1 MDKNINKQNVY
12 ISEEENTLN
21 WIEIQSSFK
30 KSFGNEIYNSW
41 LQKISLVKEYNDY
54 LILGVPTRFFRDWIV
69 SRYLDKILEQVKS
82 FKLSLNRIEFKIIEE
97 NKQNQELIKIDQ
109 LNKVTEIK
117 DSILNYNRLNPNLS
131 FESFIKGKS
140 NEIALS
146 YSKKV
151 CDYVSRYNPLYICG
165 GVGLGKTHLLN
176 AIGLET
182 QKDNNVM
189 FISAERFMYHFIKSI
204 KKNDMVN
211 FKDFFRKSSVFIID
225 DIQFISGKES
235 LQEEFFHTFNSL
247 IEKGSQII
255 ISSDRPPMKLDRV
268 QERIKSRLSG
278 GLVVDI
284 EAPDLDLK
292 IKILKKKI
300 EEIQNQ
306 FKENIDLSDEVIN
319 YIASESKT
327 NIRELI
333 GVLNRVIA
341 FSRVHNKVLTTVDCK
356 NILKDVFSQI
366 RVITV
371 DKIQNIVSNYFNIA
385 LSDMLSQR
393 RSRPLA
399 RPRQIAMYLAKKM
412 TSRSLPEI
420 GRRFANRDHT
430 TVIHAVKTITRLSDQ
445 DDEMKKILIKLK
457 VFCWNS
463 EEMQFI
469 VKRDILLKSLNFVQG
484 VVEKKNTLPILSN
497 VLLQLKEKKLTIVAT
512 DLDIVFHDE
521 IEDVKVLKEGSTT
534 TSAAILYDILRK
546 ISSNSELNFDLKN
559 ENKLSLKE

>member
-1 MDKNINKQNVY
+1 MENNNIKKQNAFV
-12 ISEEENTLN
+12 SEEEKTLN
-21 WIEIQSSFK
+21 WEEIQTSFK
-30 KSFGNEIYNSW
+30 KTFGSEVYNSW

-54 LILGVPTRFFRDWIV
+54 LVLGVPTRFFRDWIV

-97 NKQNQELIKIDQ
+97 NKKNQEFIKIDE

-117 DSILNYNRLNPNLS
+117 DSILNYNRLNPNLN
-131 FESFIKGKS
+131 FESFIQGKS
-140 NEIALS
+140 NDIALS

-151 CDYVSRYNPLYICG
+151 CEHISRYNPLYVCG

-176 AIGLET
+176 AIGIEL
-182 QKDNNVM
+182 QHNNNVM

-247 IEKGSQII
+247 MDKGSQII
-255 ISSDRPPMKLDRV
+255 ISADRAPMKLDRV
-268 QERIKSRLSG
+268 QERIKSRLAG

-292 IKILKKKI
+292 IKIIKKKI
-300 EEIQNQ
+300 EEIESQ
-306 FKENIDLSDEVIN
+306 FKEKINLSDEVVN
-319 YIASESKT
+319 YLASESKT

-333 GVLNRVIA
+333 GILNRVIA
-341 FSRVHNKVLTTVDCK
+341 FSRVHNKDLNTSDCK
-356 NILKDVFSQI
+356 NILKDVFNQI

-385 LSDMLSQR
+385 LSEMLSQR

-412 TSRSLPEI
+412 TTRSLPEI

-430 TVIHAVKTITRLSDQ
+430 TVIHAVKTITRLSEQ
-445 DDEMKKILIKLK
+445 DDEMKKNISQI
-457 VFCWNS
+457 
-463 EEMQFI
+463 
-469 VKRDILLKSLNFVQG
+469 KSL
-484 VVEKKNTLPILSN
+484 
-497 VLLQLKEKKLTIVAT
+497 LLEQ
-512 DLDIVFHDE
+512 
-521 IEDVKVLKEGSTT
+521 
-534 TSAAILYDILRK
+534 
-546 ISSNSELNFDLKN
+546 
-559 ENKLSLKE
+559 

>member
-1 MDKNINKQNVY
+1 MEKNNIKKQNVY
-12 ISEEENTLN
+12 ISEEEKTLN
-21 WIEIQSSFK
+21 WIDIQNSFEK
-30 KSFGNEIYNSW
+30 TFGSEIYNSW
-41 LQKISLVKEYNDY
+41 LQKISLIKEYNDY

-97 NKQNQELIKIDQ
+97 NKPNQELNKIDALN

-117 DSILNYNRLNPNLS
+117 DSILNYNRLNPLLN
-131 FESFIKGKS
+131 FQNFVKGDS
-140 NEIALS
+140 NDVALS

-151 CDYVSRYNPLYICG
+151 CEHVSRYNPLYICG

-176 AIGLET
+176 SIGLEL
-182 QKDNNVM
+182 QDDNNVM

-247 IEKGSQII
+247 MDKGSQIV
-255 ISSDRPPMKLDRV
+255 ISSDRPPSKLDRV
-268 QERIKSRLSG
+268 QDRIKSRLAG

-284 EAPDLDLK
+284 QIPDIELK
-292 IKILKKKI
+292 NKIIKRKI
-300 EEIQNQ
+300 DEIQNQ
-306 FKENIDLSDEVIN
+306 FKENIILNDEVIN

-341 FSRVHNKVLTTVDCK
+341 FSRVHNRSLNISDCK
-356 NILKDVFSQI
+356 NILKDVFNQI

-371 DKIQNIVSNYFNIA
+371 DKIQNVVSNYFNIS

-430 TVIHAVKTITRLSDQ
+430 TVIHAVKTITRLSEQ
-445 DDEMKKILIKLK
+445 DDEMKKNISQI
-457 VFCWNS
+457 
-463 EEMQFI
+463 
-469 VKRDILLKSLNFVQG
+469 KSLL
-484 VVEKKNTLPILSN
+484 VE
-497 VLLQLKEKKLTIVAT
+497 Q
-512 DLDIVFHDE
+512 
-521 IEDVKVLKEGSTT
+521 
-534 TSAAILYDILRK
+534 
-546 ISSNSELNFDLKN
+546 
-559 ENKLSLKE
+559 